1 VIAALMMRSSCRVQA
16 LQAGLAGWQQA
27 SRWELRCWRT
37 KQNRC
42 MKKSWQH
49 QQQGHLQQQQQ
60 QQQELGPAPALHGKL
75 LLLLLLEML
84 TAVF

>member
-1 VIAALMMRSSCRVQA
+1 
-16 LQAGLAGWQQA
+16 
-27 SRWELRCWRT
+27 
-37 KQNRC
+37 

-49 QQQGHLQQQQQ
+49 QQQGHLLQQQ